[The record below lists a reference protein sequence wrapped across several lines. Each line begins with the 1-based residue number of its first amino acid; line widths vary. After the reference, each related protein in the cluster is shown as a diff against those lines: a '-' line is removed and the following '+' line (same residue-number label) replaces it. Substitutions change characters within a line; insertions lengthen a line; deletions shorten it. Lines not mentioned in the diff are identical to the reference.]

1 MPTTTTNLSV
11 RMNTELKHE
20 AENLLADLGM
30 NMTTAI
36 NLFLKQTIRN
46 QGIPFSISMNNIP
59 NRETLEAMQE
69 AIELEKAG
77 HGKIFKNIEELRKD
91 LLS

>member
-1 MPTTTTNLSV
+1 MATNNINI
-11 RMNTELKHE
+11 RIDAELKRN
-20 AENLLADLGM
+20 AEQLFAELGM

-46 QGIPFSISMNNIP
+46 QAIPFSITMNKIP
-59 NRETLEAMQE
+59 NSATLRAMRETE
-69 AIELEKAG
+69 ELVNDPNAETFNS
-77 HGKIFKNIEELRKD
+77 IDELRKD